1 MIDSKINQNLCQD
14 RFENNYLYTNKC
26 IFLLRD
32 TWRKICPVL
41 CDKLVV
47 EDFVIH
53 KERKIAFPSID
64 MKKFINFLKKYI
76 QSYSKYLHLYLY
88 ICSVAKAGQT
98 FIALGNI
105 CCRCSLL
112 FKIIKTGDYGHP
124 SMNVTFISK
133 PHSV

>member
-14 RFENNYLYTNKC
+14 HFENNYLYTNKC

-53 KERKIAFPSID
+53 KERKITFPSID
-64 MKKFINFLKKYI
+64 MKKFINFLKNIYNLI
-76 QSYSKYLHLYLY
+76 L
-88 ICSVAKAGQT
+88 
-98 FIALGNI
+98 NI
-105 CCRCSLL
+105 CIYIYIFVQCPKLVKLL
-112 FKIIKTGDYGHP
+112 LHWVIFVADVH
-124 SMNVTFISK
+124 
-133 PHSV
+133 